1 MEKFEFDSGI
11 DGPAVVIT
19 GAVHGDERAG
29 PDAIGSFLENWDR
42 KLKKGRVTFVPVVNE
57 AARAQNTRFVD
68 IDLNRCMGAKDLQD
82 LSEHKIVPEIR
93 EILASHDV
101 LLDLHS
107 FRKGDGAFALLGP
120 KNNTDGLEPFQHEIA
135 ETAFGA
141 SVGIKRVLH
150 GWLGSYNRAL
160 EEFNESI
167 GKTGDPYP
175 ALEKSVGMTEYM
187 RNAGGYA
194 CTVEC
199 GQHQAADCI
208 SNGVSAITG
217 ALVGLGMVDGELPTI
232 EGGFECYELYQVII
246 KSHEDDGLLVDE
258 ISNFDV
264 LPKGE
269 PILRVGGE
277 LFSLDQTGVIA
288 MFPKVGA
295 KIGESIITL
304 ARPSQRLANV

>member
-1 MEKFEFDSGI
+1 MEKYVFDSGI
-11 DGPAVVIT
+11 AGPALVIT

-29 PDAIGSFLENWDR
+29 PDAIGAFLESWNR
-42 KLKKGRVTFVPVVNE
+42 TLKIGRVTLVPVVNE

-68 IDLNRCMGAKDLQD
+68 VDLNRCMGVEELGD
-82 LSEHKIVPEIR
+82 LSEHKIVPEVR
-93 EILASHDV
+93 TLLADHDV

-107 FRKGDGAFALLGP
+107 FRKGEGAFALLGP
-120 KNNTDGLEPFQHEIA
+120 KDNQDGLEPFAHEVA

-141 SVGIKRVLH
+141 SVGIARVLH

-160 EEFNESI
+160 AAFNASI
-167 GKTGDPYP
+167 GKIDDPYP

-199 GQHQAADCI
+199 GQHDAPDCI
-208 SNGVSAITG
+208 ENGVSAIRG
-217 ALVGLGMVDGELPTI
+217 ALVGLGMIEGEIPQI
-232 EGGFECYELYQVII
+232 DGGFECYELYDVVI
-246 KSHEDDGLLVDE
+246 KSHEEDGLLVDD

-269 PILRVGGE
+269 PIMRVGGE
-277 LFSLDQTGVIA
+277 LFSLDEEGVIA
-288 MFPKVGA
+288 MFPKVGG
-295 KIGESIITL
+295 KIGESILTL
-304 ARPSQRLANV
+304 ARPSKRLG

>member
-11 DGPAVVIT
+11 DGPALVVT

-29 PDAIGSFLENWDR
+29 PDSIGSFLENWDR
-42 KLKKGRVTFVPVVNE
+42 ILKKGRVTFVPVVNE

-68 IDLNRCMGAKDLQD
+68 VDLNRCMGAEELGE
-82 LSEHKIVPEIR
+82 LSEHKIVPEVR
-93 EILASHDV
+93 ALLEAHDV

-120 KNNTDGLEPFQHEIA
+120 KDNSGGLEPFSHEIA

-150 GWLGSYNRAL
+150 GWLGSYNCAL
-160 EEFNESI
+160 SAFNASN
-167 GKTGDPYP
+167 GKTDDPFP

-199 GQHQAADCI
+199 GQHEAEDCI
-208 SNGVSAITG
+208 SNGVSAIEG
-217 ALVGLGMVDGELPTI
+217 ALVGLGMIEGEIPKV
-232 EGGFECYELYQVII
+232 EGGFDCYELYQVII
-246 KSHEDDGLLVDE
+246 KSHEDDGLINDTIE
-258 ISNFDV
+258 NFDV

-269 PILRVGGE
+269 PILKVGGKD
-277 LFSLDQTGVIA
+277 FSLDQDGVIA
-288 MFPKVGA
+288 MFPKA
-295 KIGESIITL
+295 SPQIGESIITL
-304 ARPSQRLANV
+304 ARPSKRLDNV

>member
-1 MEKFEFDSGI
+1 MEKFEFDSGV
-11 DGPAVVIT
+11 DGPALIVT

-29 PDAIGSFLENWDR
+29 PDSIATFLENWNR
-42 KLKKGRVTFVPVVNE
+42 VLKKGRVTFVPVVNE

-68 IDLNRCMGAKDLQD
+68 IDLNRCMGAKELNAF
-82 LSEHKIVPEIR
+82 SEHKIVPEVR
-93 EILASHDV
+93 ALLDAHDA

-120 KNNTDGLEPFQHEIA
+120 KNNDDGLEPFTYEEV

-160 EEFNESI
+160 SAYNKSI
-167 GKTGDPYP
+167 GKFDDPYP

-187 RNAGGYA
+187 RKSGGFA

-199 GQHQAADCI
+199 GQHDADDCI
-208 SNGVSAITG
+208 SNGVNAIEG
-217 ALVGLGMVDGELPTI
+217 ALVGLGMIDGQVPKV
-232 EGGFECYELYQVII
+232 EGGFECYELYEVII
-246 KSHEDDGLLVDE
+246 KSHEGDGLITDTIE
-258 ISNFDV
+258 NFDV

-269 PILRVGGE
+269 PILKVGGE
-277 LFSLDQTGVIA
+277 LFSLDGDGVIA
-288 MFPKVGA
+288 MFPKA
-295 KIGESIITL
+295 APQIGESIISL
-304 ARPSQRLANV
+304 ARPSSRMNNI

>member
-11 DGPAVVIT
+11 EGPSLVVT

-29 PDAIGSFLENWDR
+29 PDAIGAFLENWDR
-42 KLKKGRVTFVPVVNE
+42 VLKKGRVTFVPVVNE

-68 IDLNRCMGAKDLQD
+68 IDLNRCMGAKELGD
-82 LSEHKIVPEIR
+82 LSEHKIVPEVR
-93 EILASHDV
+93 ALLEGHDV

-107 FRKGDGAFALLGP
+107 FRKGEGAFALLGP
-120 KNNTDGLEPFQHEIA
+120 KDNQDGLENFTHEVA

-160 EEFNESI
+160 AAFNASI
-167 GKTGDPYP
+167 GKTDDPYP

-187 RNAGGYA
+187 RSAGGYA

-199 GQHQAADCI
+199 GQHDEVDCI
-208 SNGVSAITG
+208 PNGVSAITG
-217 ALVGLGMVDGELPTI
+217 AMVGLGLIDGELPSI
-232 EGGFECYELYQVII
+232 EGGIDCYELYDVII
-246 KSHEDDGLLVDE
+246 KSHDDDGLTRDD
-258 ISNFDV
+258 IMNFDV

-269 PILRVGGE
+269 TIMTVGGKPY
-277 LFSLDQTGVIA
+277 SLDEDGVIA

-304 ARPSQRLANV
+304 ARPSNRLK

>member
-11 DGPAVVIT
+11 EGPALVIT

-29 PDAIGSFLENWDR
+29 PDAIGAFLENWDR
-42 KLKKGRVTFVPVVNE
+42 VLKKGRVTFVPVVNE
-57 AARAQNTRFVD
+57 AARAINKRFVD
-68 IDLNRCMGAKDLQD
+68 IDLNRCMGAETLGD
-82 LSEHKIVPEIR
+82 LSEHKIVPQVRALLE
-93 EILASHDV
+93 AHNV

-120 KNNTDGLEPFQHEIA
+120 QDNNEGLEPFQHELA

-160 EEFNESI
+160 ADFNASI
-167 GKTGDPYP
+167 GKTDDPYP

-187 RNAGGYA
+187 RKAGGYA

-199 GQHQAADCI
+199 GQHEAPDCI
-208 SNGVSAITG
+208 SNGVSAIEG
-217 ALVGLGMVDGELPTI
+217 ALVSLGMIEGDMPTV
-232 EGGFECYELYQVII
+232 EGGFECYELYDVII
-246 KSHEDDGLLVDE
+246 KSHEVDGLLSDD

-277 LFSLDQTGVIA
+277 LFSLEQEGVIA
-288 MFPKVGA
+288 MFPKVGGNV
-295 KIGESIITL
+295 GESIITL
-304 ARPSQRLANV
+304 ARPSKRLK